1 MKRQKKS
8 DIKKVIR
15 VTPEKLA
22 AVCGGKIVSV
32 LGGVSVNCVSDF
44 P

>member
-8 DIKKVIR
+8 DIKVIR

-22 AVCGGKIVSV
+22 TVCGGKTVSV
-32 LGGVSVNCVSDF
+32 VGGVAVDCAPDF

>member
-8 DIKKVIR
+8 DVKVIR

-22 AVCGGKIVSV
+22 AVCGGKTVSV
-32 LGGVSVNCVSDF
+32 VGGVSVNCVADF